1 MKRIDIVIADDHA
14 VVRRGMRVLLES
26 QPGWTVIGEASSG
39 TEAVRTVSRSKPEI
53 CIFDYSMPEMTGLE
67 ASEALLEAMPDLKI
81 LILSMHDSEKIIE
94 EALGIGVYGYILKSD
109 AERDVID
116 AVRALSENKPFFTSA
131 AGALVLRRM
140 KRTAEKNSKTAQE
153 LSLRERQ
160 IVKQIAEGRSNKQIA
175 ASLHL
180 SVRTVETHRAN
191 IGRKLGLSSLPELI
205 KYAIRNHLI
214 EL

>member
-1 MKRIDIVIADDHA
+1 MKSIRIVIADDHA

-26 QPGWTVIGEASSG
+26 QPGWTVTGEASSG
-39 TEAVRTVSRSKPEI
+39 SEAVRTVSRLKPEI

-67 ASEALLEAMPDLKI
+67 ASEVLLETMPDLKI

-94 EALGIGVYGYILKSD
+94 KALGIGVYGYILKSD

-116 AVRALSENKPFFTSA
+116 AVRTLSEIKPFFTSA

-140 KRTAEKNSKTAQE
+140 KRSAGRNKKTSQE

-160 IVKQIAEGRSNKQIA
+160 IVKQIAEGRSNKEIA
-175 ASLHL
+175 VTLHL
-180 SVRTVETHRAN
+180 SVRTVETHRSN
-191 IGRKLGLSSLPELI
+191 ISQKLGVSSLPQLI

-214 EL
+214 DL

>member
-1 MKRIDIVIADDHA
+1 MKSIRIVIADDHA

-39 TEAVRTVSRSKPEI
+39 AEAIRTVTRLKPDI

-67 ASEALLEAMPDLKI
+67 ASEALLEDIPDLKI

-94 EALGIGVYGYILKSD
+94 RALGVGVYGYILKSD

-116 AVRALSENKPFFTSA
+116 AVRALSESKPFFTSA
-131 AGALVLRRM
+131 AGALILRRM
-140 KRTAEKNSKTAQE
+140 KRPAGRNRKTPQE

-175 ASLHL
+175 TSLHL

-191 IGRKLGLSSLPELI
+191 IGQKLGLSSVPELV
-205 KYAIRNHLI
+205 KYAIRNHLV